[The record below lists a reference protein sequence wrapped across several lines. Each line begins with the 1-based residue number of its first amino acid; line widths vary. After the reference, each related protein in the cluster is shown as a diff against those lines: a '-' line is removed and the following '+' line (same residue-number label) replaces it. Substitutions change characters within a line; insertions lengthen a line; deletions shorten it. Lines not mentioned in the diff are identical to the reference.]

1 MKILYLHQYFKKPT
15 ENGGTRSYD
24 LATSFVKNGFEVEVI
39 TTTSNIQGFNGKKWM
54 SEIVD
59 GVIVNYLYLPY
70 DNSFSFIRRAWVFF
84 LFLWYSSVKVL
95 TLKGDI
101 VLATS
106 TPLTIG
112 IPALIKKLIHKTPYI
127 FEVRD
132 VWPEAVIAIGAI
144 KNKMMQKLLYWLEYT
159 LYKNAK
165 FVVPLSTDMQ
175 KSILTRYPILENKVQ
190 VVIEN
195 ISEIERFA
203 SCIEDKS
210 NKNDFLQNTIGFIPK
225 CSILYAGTFG
235 KVNQIEYVL
244 DLAKKILPLDA
255 SIVFLLLG
263 TGAEKENLINQ
274 AINLGV
280 FKKNVF
286 FLDPV
291 GKKDLPHI
299 YKNVSMGSSFVAPLE
314 ELWANSANKFF
325 DTLAAGKP
333 ILINHFGWQSEV
345 ISEYK
350 LGYVLDPVLDHVK
363 VQDFISFIL
372 NENQMEQYGANARKV
387 AADNY
392 SLQVAVKKYINLLNQ
407 AIKN

>member
-39 TTTSNIQGFNGKKWM
+39 TTTSDIGEFNGKKWR
-54 SEIVD
+54 SENVD
-59 GVIVNYLYLPY
+59 GVTVHYLHLPY
-70 DNSFSFIRRAWVFF
+70 DNSFSFIKRAWVFF
-84 LFLWYSSVKVL
+84 LFLWYSSGKVL
-95 TLKGDI
+95 GLSGDL

-112 IPALIKKLIHKTPYI
+112 IPALIKKLVHKTPYI

-144 KNKMMQKLLYWLEYT
+144 KNKLIQKLLYWLEFT
-159 LYKNAK
+159 LYRNAK

-175 KSILTRYPILENKVQ
+175 NSILTRYPELEKKVQ
-190 VVIEN
+190 VVVEN
-195 ISEIERFA
+195 ISEIERFTYSNSA
-203 SCIEDKS
+203 S
-210 NKNDFLQNTIGFIPK
+210 NNFVLNTVGFIPD

-235 KVNQIEYVL
+235 KVNQIDYVL
-244 DLAKKILPLDA
+244 MLARKLMSIKEA
-255 SIVFLLLG
+255 SIVFLLMG
-263 TGAEKENLINQ
+263 TGSEKENLVKR
-274 AINLGV
+274 AIELGV
-280 FKKNVF
+280 YQKNVF

-299 YKNVSMGSSFVAPLE
+299 YQNVSMGSSFVAPIK

-333 ILINHFGWQSEV
+333 VLINHDGWQAEV
-345 ISEYK
+345 IKEFQ
-350 LGYVLDPVLDHVK
+350 LGYVLNSDLNHVDI
-363 VQDFISFIL
+363 QDFVSYVL
-372 NENQMEQYGANARKV
+372 NMNQMKQAGANAKKV
-387 AADNY
+387 AYEKY
-392 SLQVAVKKYINLLNQ
+392 SLEVAVGKYMNLLNL